1 MRKWIRWIAVMS
13 ILLAPAVAVAHLC
26 NDVFA
31 QAKDNLAVKVDIR
44 DGQLRVGKE
53 ASFRV
58 YLLNT
63 MDRDIARIGLDVITK
78 DFETSVKPDPT
89 WRTFPCLRAVRR
101 KGKKQYF
108 EVTLRRKRGV
118 PDGRYKIDLCLND
131 GRSKGKR
138 FKTVDLDSAAGMS
151 RIPRAGRI
159 AVDGTGTKEEW
170 GDAFVINREFYNYV
184 KRGKYY
190 VNAPVPLRRRP
201 LYRVV
206 MDDDYLYCL
215 FVLKGSADASADKAC
230 VYAAATSGGK
240 PVKIS
245 FDRVSG
251 KVECGKGTAGVAWKM
266 NEDKSQIECKIPL
279 KLLGV
284 SSKKGFY
291 ANFTR
296 ETGTG
301 RGKRVDYWK
310 ANSFSEMDPI
320 VYGHLR
326 VAE

>member
-1 MRKWIRWIAVMS
+1 MPV
-13 ILLAPAVAVAHLC
+13 ILIMVVPAAAVAHLC

-63 MDRDIARIGLDVITK
+63 MDRDIASIGLDVITGH
-78 DFETSVKPDPT
+78 FETSVKPDST
-89 WRTFPCLRAVRR
+89 WRSFPCLRAVPR

-118 PDGRYKIDLCLND
+118 PDGKYKIDLRLH
-131 GRSKGKR
+131 GGLKKAKA
-138 FKTVDLDSAAGMS
+138 FKTVDLDSAAGMT

-159 AVDGTGTKEEW
+159 AVDGIGKKEEW
-170 GDAFVINREFYNYV
+170 GKALVINREFYNYV

-190 VNAPVPLRRRP
+190 VNAAVPLRRRP
-201 LYRVV
+201 LYRVL
-206 MDDDYLYCL
+206 MDDDYLYYL
-215 FVLKGSADASADKAC
+215 FTLKGSADASADKAC
-230 VYAAATSGGK
+230 VYAAATSEGK
-240 PVKIS
+240 AVKIS

-251 KVECGKGTAGVAWKM
+251 KVECSKGTAGVVWKM
-266 NEDKSQIECKIPL
+266 NDDKSLIECKIPL

-284 SSKKGFY
+284 TSKNGFY

-301 RGKRVDYWK
+301 GGKRVDYWK
-310 ANSFSEMDPI
+310 ANTYSEMDPI
-320 VYGHLR
+320 VYGHLKI
-326 VAE
+326 AE